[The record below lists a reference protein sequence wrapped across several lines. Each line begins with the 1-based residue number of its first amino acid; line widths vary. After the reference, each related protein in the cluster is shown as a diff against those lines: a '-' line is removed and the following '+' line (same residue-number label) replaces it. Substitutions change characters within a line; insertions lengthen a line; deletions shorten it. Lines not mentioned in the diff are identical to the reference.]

1 MPDSNI
7 SKNYKLISVAIILGV
22 VGTYLG
28 ILYLINTFAGS
39 SGLAHFL
46 NSENIMKSHRKELMK
61 KVQRDP
67 HFNEINTEEYIKEI
81 EKIITMEKKRSLG
94 EWVSFKSFTPNVSGK
109 HITTNDYGM
118 RSQWNLKEMIQRAK
132 NNHAQGKRNIVMLGG
147 SVAFGYGAT
156 NNEQTISSLL
166 GDKLRS
172 DGYEIF
178 NLAQGGYTSFMDLFS
193 LASIG
198 LYLEPDIIIIMEG
211 YADTYHLAYESIGGE
226 LAWGPFSQSEQKID
240 PEFAFG
246 LHFQNLNSILRLG
259 TNSNYKSI
267 IALQPLSGFENNS
280 TIEIKKINK
289 MWDFY
294 PRIREIMKLA
304 AKNNNAEFVDL
315 SVIFKEEKKASI
327 NFFDKVHLTVTGQR
341 KVAEVIYKKIK
352 NLGTKKP
359 GTVNRSQL
367 RKTWI
372 KNILEQDY
380 KGTYKT
386 VEDY

>member
-1 MPDSNI
+1 MF
-7 SKNYKLISVAIILGV
+7 GV
-22 VGTYLG
+22 VGAYLG
-28 ILYLINTFAGS
+28 ILYLVNTFAGS
-39 SGLAHFL
+39 FGLAHFL
-46 NSENIMKSHRKELMK
+46 NSKNTMNNHRKELVEK
-61 KVQRDP
+61 IQRDP
-67 HFNEINTEEYIKEI
+67 HFANINVDEYIE
-81 EKIITMEKKRSLG
+81 EVERIITMDKRRDLG

-109 HITTNDYGM
+109 YITTNDFGM
-118 RSQWNLKEMIQRAK
+118 RSKWSLAEMVKRARKNRKEGI
-132 NNHAQGKRNIVMLGG
+132 RNIVILGG

-156 NNEQTISSLL
+156 NDENTISHVLNSML
-166 GDKLRS
+166 KT
-172 DGYEIF
+172 DGYEVF
-178 NLAQGGYTSFMDLFS
+178 NLAQGGFTSFMDLFS
-193 LASIG
+193 LTSIG
-198 LYLEPDIIIIMEG
+198 LYLEPDIIIVMEG
-211 YADTYHLAYESIGGE
+211 YADTYHLAYKSIGGE
-226 LAWGPFSQSEQKID
+226 LAWGPFSQSEQKTD

-246 LHFQNLNSILRLG
+246 LHFQNLNNILRLG
-259 TNSNYKSI
+259 ANSNQKSI

-294 PRIREIMKLA
+294 PRIREVMKLA

-327 NFFDKVHLTVTGQR
+327 NFFDKIHLTVTGQR

-359 GTVNRSQL
+359 GTVNFSQL

-380 KGTYKT
+380 KGKYKT

>member
-7 SKNYKLISVAIILGV
+7 SKNYKLISVTIVLGV

-46 NSENIMKSHRKELMK
+46 NSENVIKNHRKELTEK
-61 KVQRDP
+61 IQRDP

-193 LASIG
+193 LTSIG
-198 LYLEPDIIIIMEG
+198 LYLEPDIIIVMEG
-211 YADTYHLAYESIGGE
+211 YADTYHLAYKSIGGE

-267 IALQPLSGFENNS
+267 IALQPLSGF
-280 TIEIKKINK
+280 
-289 MWDFY
+289 
-294 PRIREIMKLA
+294 
-304 AKNNNAEFVDL
+304 
-315 SVIFKEEKKASI
+315 
-327 NFFDKVHLTVTGQR
+327 
-341 KVAEVIYKKIK
+341 
-352 NLGTKKP
+352 
-359 GTVNRSQL
+359 
-367 RKTWI
+367 
-372 KNILEQDY
+372 
-380 KGTYKT
+380 
-386 VEDY
+386 

>member
-7 SKNYKLISVAIILGV
+7 SKNYKLISVTIVLGV

-46 NSENIMKSHRKELMK
+46 NSENVIKNHRKELTEK
-61 KVQRDP
+61 IQRDP
-67 HFNEINTEEYIKEI
+67 HFKEINTEEYIKEI

-166 GDKLRS
+166 GEKLRS

-178 NLAQGGYTSFMDLFS
+178 NLAQGGFTSFMDLFS
-193 LASIG
+193 LNTIG
-198 LYLEPDIIIIMEG
+198 IYLEPDVIIVMEG
-211 YADTYHLAYESIGGE
+211 YADTYQLAYESKGGQ
-226 LAWGPFSQSEQKID
+226 LALGLFSDSEERLN

-246 LHFQNLNSILRLG
+246 FHYQNLDSILGL
-259 TNSNYKSI
+259 SNNRNRQVI
-267 IALQPLSGFENNS
+267 VALQPLSGFENNS
-280 TIEIKKINK
+280 TIENQKIKKI
-289 MWDFY
+289 WDFY
-294 PRIREIMKLA
+294 PRIREIMKLVA
-304 AKNNNAEFVDL
+304 IKNDADFLDL
-315 SVIFKEEKKASI
+315 SIIFKEEKNSNI
-327 NFFDKVHLTVTGQR
+327 NFFDKTHLTVTGQK
-341 KVAEVIYKKIK
+341 KVANILMGEIKSFKIR
-352 NLGTKKP
+352 NLEHA
-359 GTVNRSQL
+359 NYFQL
-367 RKTWI
+367 REESI
-372 KNILEQDY
+372 KNILAQDFSG
-380 KGTYKT
+380 KYKT

>member
-1 MPDSNI
+1 MQDSKNL
-7 SKNYKLISVAIILGV
+7 KNYKLISVTIVLGV
-22 VGTYLG
+22 VGAYLG
-28 ILYLINTFAGS
+28 ILYFINTFVGS

-46 NSENIMKSHRKELMK
+46 NSENAMKNHRKELMK

-67 HFNEINTEEYIKEI
+67 HFREINAEEYIKEI

-94 EWVSFKSFTPNVSGK
+94 EWVSFKSFTPNILGK

-118 RSQWNLKEMIQRAK
+118 RSEWNLNEMIQRAK
-132 NNHAQGKRNIVMLGG
+132 NNHTQNKRNIVMLGG

-156 NNEQTISSLL
+156 NNKQTISSFL
-166 GDKLRS
+166 GEKLRS

-198 LYLEPDIIIIMEG
+198 LYLEPDIIIVMEG
-211 YADTYHLAYESIGGE
+211 YADTYHLAYKSIGGE
-226 LAWGPFSQSEQKID
+226 LAWGPFSQSEQKTD
-240 PEFAFG
+240 PEFSFG
-246 LHFQNLNSILRLG
+246 LHFQNLNNILRLG
-259 TNSNYKSI
+259 TNSNHESI

-280 TIEIKKINK
+280 TVEIKKIKK
-289 MWDFY
+289 MWGFY
-294 PRIREIMKLA
+294 PQIRETMKLA

-341 KVAEVIYKKIK
+341 KVAEVLYEKIK
-352 NLGTKKP
+352 YLRAKKP
-359 GTVNRSQL
+359 DTVNSSQL

-372 KNILEQDY
+372 KNILEKNY

-386 VEDY
+386 AEDY

>member
-1 MPDSNI
+1 MQDSKNL
-7 SKNYKLISVAIILGV
+7 KNYKLISVFIILGV
-22 VGTYLG
+22 VASYIGIVYLV
-28 ILYLINTFAGS
+28 NTFAGS
-39 SGLAHFL
+39 FGLAYFL
-46 NSENIMKSHRKELMK
+46 NSKNVLNTHRSELRQK
-61 KVQRDP
+61 IQRDS
-67 HFNEINTEEYIKEI
+67 HFKNINIEEYIKEV
-81 EKIITMEKKRSLG
+81 EQIITMDKKRNLG
-94 EWVSFKSFTPNVSGK
+94 EWVAFKSFTPNVSGK
-109 HITTNDYGM
+109 YITTNNYGM
-118 RSQWNLKEMIQRAK
+118 RSQWNLAEMIQRAK
-132 NNHAQGKRNIVMLGG
+132 KNHSQGKRNIVILGG

-166 GDKLRS
+166 GEKLRN

-178 NLAQGGYTSFMDLFS
+178 NLAQGGFTSFMDLFS

-198 LYLEPDIIIIMEG
+198 LYLEPDITIVMEG
-211 YADTYHLAYESIGGE
+211 YADIYHLAYKSIGGE
-226 LAWGPFSQSEQKID
+226 LAWGPFSQSDQKTD

-246 LHFQNLNSILRLG
+246 LHFQNLNNILRLG
-259 TNSNYKSI
+259 TNSNHESI

-280 TIEIKKINK
+280 TIEIKKVNK

-294 PRIREIMKLA
+294 PRIREIMMLA

-341 KVAEVIYKKIK
+341 KVAEVLYKKIK
-352 NLGTKKP
+352 NLSSKKP
-359 GTVNRSQL
+359 GSVISSQL
-367 RKTWI
+367 RKKWI

>member
-1 MPDSNI
+1 M
-7 SKNYKLISVAIILGV
+7 
-22 VGTYLG
+22 
-28 ILYLINTFAGS
+28 
-39 SGLAHFL
+39 
-46 NSENIMKSHRKELMK
+46 
-61 KVQRDP
+61 
-67 HFNEINTEEYIKEI
+67 
-81 EKIITMEKKRSLG
+81 
-94 EWVSFKSFTPNVSGK
+94 
-109 HITTNDYGM
+109 
-118 RSQWNLKEMIQRAK
+118 
-132 NNHAQGKRNIVMLGG
+132 
-147 SVAFGYGAT
+147 
-156 NNEQTISSLL
+156 L

-193 LASIG
+193 LTSIG
-198 LYLEPDIIIIMEG
+198 LYLEPDIIIVMEG
-211 YADTYHLAYESIGGE
+211 YADTYHLAYKTTGGE

-341 KVAEVIYKKIK
+341 KVAEVMYKKIK
-352 NLGTKKP
+352 NLGAKKP
-359 GTVNRSQL
+359 GTANRSQL

-380 KGTYKT
+380 KGKYKT